1 LFREKSEQK
10 ALTLWDNVLMHRSR
24 NKKFYISGVTIAISF
39 ALAIVIL
46 FIQPFAFAQDSPQ
59 ASVNQ
64 FYQWYLKTESI
75 RPQFAQQK
83 ALFSP
88 ELYTQL
94 TKAWTKKPGQDN
106 FVDFDVFSGT
116 QVGMAK
122 AVVRSMSRSRGG
134 RTADVDVDLYEGR
147 KINGKLTQV
156 SNTPIP
162 VKVLLESQ
170 NNGPWRIQNLVY
182 ARTGDWSNLLCIL
195 RDINR

>member
-1 LFREKSEQK
+1 L
-10 ALTLWDNVLMHRSR
+10 
-24 NKKFYISGVTIAISF
+24 
-39 ALAIVIL
+39 
-46 FIQPFAFAQDSPQ
+46 AQDSPQ
-59 ASVNQ
+59 ALVNQ

-122 AVVRSMSRSRGG
+122 AVVRSIIWSMPEQAIGATCSASCAILIDDRGFHTAILDCINHNEDREG
-134 RTADVDVDLYEGR
+134 AGVRTILDSDFW
-147 KINGKLTQV
+147 
-156 SNTPIP
+156 
-162 VKVLLESQ
+162 LLPPGS
-170 NNGPWRIQNLVY
+170 W
-182 ARTGDWSNLLCIL
+182 LLPCLASLISSGVFRL
-195 RDINR
+195 AFLSE